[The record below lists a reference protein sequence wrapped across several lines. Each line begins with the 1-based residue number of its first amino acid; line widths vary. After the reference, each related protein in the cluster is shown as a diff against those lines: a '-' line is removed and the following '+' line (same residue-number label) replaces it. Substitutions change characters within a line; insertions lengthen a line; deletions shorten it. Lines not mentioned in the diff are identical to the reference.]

1 MWSHSPHHTYAR
13 CGEIL
18 DLSTS
23 FIWRYLKILPMW
35 RYIRFLHIYHA
46 KKSEISPP
54 DKFFSTYLAGDTS
67 STIKKM
73 RKFYATKKFL
83 KIPHKPIFSISFYF
97 HFPLDI
103 QLQPQNN
110 IQQLIINQ
118 TPHCTV
124 NMELHLRYIG
134 NISGLPIN
142 ISF

>member
-1 MWSHSPHHTYAR
+1 MSFFLQPRNCGAILLITHICQMWRNFRFIHIFHMAIFKNTPHVEKYLISPH
-13 CGEIL
+13 
-18 DLSTS
+18 
-23 FIWRYLKILPMW
+23 
-35 RYIRFLHIYHA
+35 HA

-54 DKFFSTYLAGDTS
+54 DKFFSPRLAGDTS
-67 STIKKM
+67 STIK
-73 RKFYATKKFL
+73 F
-83 KIPHKPIFSISFYF
+83 PHKPIFSISFYF

-124 NMELHLRYIG
+124 NMELHLRYVG
-134 NISGLPIN
+134 NISGLPLN